1 MNICFFNLAEAESEN
16 VANGVV
22 RVATVLAGAL
32 RKRGHSVVF
41 YPPPNPSSVQEGGT
55 CRSWATNG
63 KLFRKFLIERNIDA
77 AVWQMGNC
85 RIPFSLKNLPCRLIA
100 VWHNAPDYKM
110 STYAELLAEKY
121 NVRIPIIRS
130 LICSSVGRCV
140 VQWVYECYRALAF
153 FYTTACSDKF
163 VLLSEKFF
171 PNFLPAKFFPKKVC
185 AIPNP
190 ASFGV
195 EGAVL
200 GAKQKELLFV
210 GRLENG
216 QKRVDLLLKIWEKLE
231 GYFPDW
237 CLRIVG
243 DGPSAEMLRRL
254 ALKCGLKRV
263 FFEGRRDPIPF
274 YRDAAIFCMTSAFE
288 GWGMTLVEASAFGC
302 VPVAFDSYASV
313 SDIISH
319 GNNGILVPA
328 FDCEKY
334 ATELSALMCD
344 SDLRNRMGVA
354 ALDRIRDFAPEKIAD
369 RWETLFSEMNVSG
382 LSVPV

>member
-1 MNICFFNLAEAESEN
+1 
-16 VANGVV
+16 
-22 RVATVLAGAL
+22 
-32 RKRGHSVVF
+32 
-41 YPPPNPSSVQEGGT
+41 
-55 CRSWATNG
+55 
-63 KLFRKFLIERNIDA
+63 
-77 AVWQMGNC
+77 MGNC

-110 STYAELLAEKY
+110 STYAELLTEKY
-121 NVRIPIIRS
+121 NVRFPVIRS
-130 LICSSVGRCV
+130 LILSRVGRFG
-140 VQWVYECYRALAF
+140 VQRAYECYRALAF

-163 VLLSEKFF
+163 ILLSEKFF

-190 ASFGV
+190 ASFAAEPSGI
-195 EGAVL
+195 G
-200 GAKQKELLFV
+200 GKRKELLFV

-231 GYFPDW
+231 RYFPDW

-243 DGPSAEMLRRL
+243 DGPSAGTLRRL
-254 ALKCGLKRV
+254 AATLGLRRV

-288 GWGMTLVEASAFGC
+288 GWPMTLVEASAFGC
-302 VPVAFDSYASV
+302 VLVAFDSYASV

-334 ATELSALMCD
+334 AAELSALMCD
-344 SDLRNRMGVA
+344 SDLRNCLGVA
-354 ALDRIRDFAPEKIAD
+354 ARERIRDFAPEKIAE
-369 RWETLFSEMNVSG
+369 RWEALFRK
-382 LSVPV
+382 

>member
-1 MNICFFNLAEAESEN
+1 MNICFFNLAEAEGAN

-22 RVATVLAGAL
+22 RVASVLAGAL

-41 YPPPNPSSVQEGGT
+41 YPPPNPFSLQEGGT

-63 KLFRKFLIERNIDA
+63 KLFRKFLIERNIDV

-110 STYAELLAEKY
+110 STYAELLTEKY
-121 NVRIPIIRS
+121 NVRFPVIRS
-130 LICSSVGRCV
+130 LILSRVGRFG
-140 VQWVYECYRALAF
+140 VQRAYECYRALAF
-153 FYTTACSDKF
+153 FYTAACSDKF
-163 VLLSEKFF
+163 ILLSEKFF
-171 PNFLPAKFFPKKVC
+171 PAFLPAKFFPKKVC

-190 ASFGV
+190 ASFAAEPSGI
-195 EGAVL
+195 G
-200 GAKQKELLFV
+200 GKRKELLFV

-231 GYFPDW
+231 RYFPDW

-254 ALKCGLKRV
+254 ALKCGLERV
-263 FFEGRRDPIPF
+263 FFEGRCDPIPF

-302 VPVAFDSYASV
+302 VLVAFDSYASV

-319 GNNGILVPA
+319 GSNGILVPA

-334 ATELSALMCD
+334 AAELSALMCD
-344 SDLRNRMGVA
+344 SDLRNCLGVA
-354 ALDRIRDFAPEKIAD
+354 ARERIRDFAPEKIAE
-369 RWETLFSEMNVSG
+369 RWEALFRK
-382 LSVPV
+382 

>member
-1 MNICFFNLAEAESEN
+1 MNICFFNISESEIEN

-32 RKRGHSVVF
+32 RKRRHFVVF
-41 YPPPNPSSVQEGGT
+41 YPPPHRANNACS
-55 CRSWATNG
+55 ATING
-63 KLFRKFLIERNIDA
+63 KSFRKFLVEQNIDV

-85 RIPFSLKNLPCRLIA
+85 RIPFSLKNLPCRLVA

-110 STYAELLAEKY
+110 STYAELLAAKY
-121 NVRIPIIRS
+121 KFRNPVLRR
-130 LICSSVGRCV
+130 LILNCV
-140 VQWVYECYRALAF
+140 SRFGIQRAYDCYRLFAF
-153 FYTTACSDKF
+153 FYTTKCSDRF

-171 PNFLPAKFFPKKVC
+171 PSFLPAKFFPKKVC

-190 ASFGV
+190 ASFGA
-195 EGAVL
+195 ESIAL
-200 GAKQKELLFV
+200 SEKQKELLFV

-216 QKRVDLLLKIWEKLE
+216 QKRVDLLLKIWAVLE
-231 GYFPDW
+231 NRFPDW

-243 DGPSAEMLRRL
+243 DGPSAGTLREFANSL
-254 ALKCGLKRV
+254 GVKRV
-263 FFEGRRDPIPF
+263 IFEGRRNPIPY
-274 YRDAAIFCMTSAFE
+274 YRNASIFCMTSAFE

-319 GNNGILVPA
+319 GDNGILVPA

-334 ATELSALMCD
+334 AAELSRLMLD
-344 SDLRNRMGVA
+344 ADFRIRLGTA
-354 ALDRIRDFAPEKIAD
+354 ARERIRDFSPEKIVE
-369 RWETLFSEMNVSG
+369 RWEALFAEI
-382 LSVPV
+382 L